1 MCSFVMPFSCHA
13 KYIQYFLRALFRDC
27 CFFMLISLLNFVEF
41 YFKFAFQA
49 NALDFSLPLL
59 VDQTFLFSS
68 PITARY
74 LRIYSLYLTG
84 AETEEFIR
92 CHMFELIGC
101 VKKGKSFTH
110 TLYSESTLSGRLHT
124 TTYNVNGMY

>member
-1 MCSFVMPFSCHA
+1 
-13 KYIQYFLRALFRDC
+13 
-27 CFFMLISLLNFVEF
+27 MLISVFIIVEF
-41 YFKFAFQA
+41 YFNFAFQT
-49 NALDFSLPLL
+49 NSLDFSLLLL
-59 VDQTFLFSS
+59 VDQTIHFSS

-84 AETEEFIR
+84 AEIEEFIR

-110 TLYSESTLSGRLHT
+110 TVY
-124 TTYNVNGMY
+124 